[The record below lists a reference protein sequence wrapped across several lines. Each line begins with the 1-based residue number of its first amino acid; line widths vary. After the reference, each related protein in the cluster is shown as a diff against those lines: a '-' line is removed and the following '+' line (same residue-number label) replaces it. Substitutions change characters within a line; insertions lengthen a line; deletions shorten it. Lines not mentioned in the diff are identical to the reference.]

1 MISSWLVLYLGLGD
15 VMDKHTA
22 KRLAEINSGISLKNA
37 KASIA
42 NQPQDTFE
50 EETIRVLVNRGI
62 QHDEAVA
69 RAKKV
74 RETIERYNEASAE
87 TMDLLKE
94 GLSKMYAM
102 HLDMGLA
109 GISNAFSPKEEK

>member
-15 VMDKHTA
+15 VMNKYTT
-22 KRLAEINSGISLKNA
+22 KRLAEINSGINLKNA

-50 EETIRVLVNRGI
+50 NETIRVLVNRGI

-74 RETIERYNEASAE
+74 QETIDRY
-87 TMDLLKE
+87 KE
-94 GLSKMYAM
+94 GYAKSIEE
-102 HLDMGLA
+102 LNDYSSPIYKTPLEKYVEE
-109 GISNAFSPKEEK
+109 IRNLFSPKEEK